1 MSSDV
6 VDQLKKEVRI
16 LTGTVHALEMIV
28 AYQVATGKL
37 PAPSDFATVC
47 GLGTANGLDVEDLGC
62 LHTFQQ
68 IADLVRILEKKHP
81 PNR

>member
-6 VDQLKKEVRI
+6 DQLKNEVRI
-16 LTGTVHALEMIV
+16 LTGTVHALEMIL
-28 AYQVATGKL
+28 AYQLATGKL
-37 PAPSDFATVC
+37 PHPSEFATVC

-68 IADLVRILEKKHP
+68 IADLVRTLEARQP
-81 PNR
+81 PR